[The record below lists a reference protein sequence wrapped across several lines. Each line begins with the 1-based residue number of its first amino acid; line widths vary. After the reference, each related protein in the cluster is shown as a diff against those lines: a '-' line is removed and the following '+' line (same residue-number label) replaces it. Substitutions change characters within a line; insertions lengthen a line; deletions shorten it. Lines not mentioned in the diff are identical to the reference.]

1 MLLSYWMLPQLKS
14 AACSV
19 DKKELFLHGEERG
32 KELSPG
38 DTAGTKQAIMWW
50 EGWGDIK
57 G

>member
-1 MLLSYWMLPQLKS
+1 MLPQLKS

-50 EGWGDIK
+50 EGRGDIK